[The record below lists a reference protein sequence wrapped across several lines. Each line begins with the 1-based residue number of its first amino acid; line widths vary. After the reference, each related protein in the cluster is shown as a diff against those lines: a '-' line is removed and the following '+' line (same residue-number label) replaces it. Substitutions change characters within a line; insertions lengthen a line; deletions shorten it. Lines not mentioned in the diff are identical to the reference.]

1 MIECI
6 NKAMAFLFAVAS
18 KFSPSN
24 NQLRTSSNPKN
35 QATTQ
40 DGRVTVQQV
49 QGRQHQSYASI
60 GNRGIATTSKGNI
73 AVGPSRVVKC
83 YNCQGEGHMARQC
96 TQPKR
101 PRNAAWFKEKLMLA
115 EAQEAGQILDDEQ
128 LAFLADPGISEAPV
142 AHQTIPQNLAF
153 QTEDLDAYDSDCDD
167 LSSAKAVLMA
177 NLSTCNPGVLSEYSK
192 QTHVDDFE
200 DNEIHSGSNIIP
212 YSQYLQETQDAVIQD
227 TNPSAPNDL
236 LVLSLVEQMTD
247 HVAHLDKENQTNKMV
262 NESLT
267 AELERY
273 KERIAIFEQR
283 LNVDLNQREK
293 LIDSQM
299 DDLIRDRNAKLT
311 AFQQE
316 IDTLKETLSNNVKE
330 KESLSKTLTV
340 FKTESKEKESKYIDK
355 EIVLEKQNKE
365 LENIIC
371 KMYRSTQAMHMLTK
385 PQVFYDD
392 THKQALGYQNPFHL
406 KKAQR
411 IQPTLYDGS
420 VIAKEH
426 AVISVIDDE
435 ETLIL
440 EEESRSKMLDKQND
454 PISIEKKIKI
464 SPIDYSKLN
473 KIKEDFGKNLSS

>member
-1 MIECI
+1 MFHLREDPIECI
-6 NKAMAFLFAVAS
+6 NKAMAFLSAIAS
-18 KFSPSN
+18 
-24 NQLRTSSNPKN
+24 
-35 QATTQ
+35 
-40 DGRVTVQQV
+40 RVTVQQV
-49 QGRQHQSYASI
+49 QGRQHQSYA
-60 GNRGIATTSKGNI
+60 GTRNRGIVNTLKGNVL
-73 AVGPSRVVKC
+73 VGPPRVVKC
-83 YNCQGEGHMARQC
+83 YNYQGEGHMERQC
-96 TQPKR
+96 TQSKR
-101 PRNAAWFKEKLMLA
+101 PMNAAWFKEKLMLV
-115 EAQEAGQILDDEQ
+115 EAQEAAVILKFSLSVVPYSDSYPNDMINQYVQEMHC
-128 LAFLADPGISEAPV
+128 SE
-142 AHQTIPQNLAF
+142 
-153 QTEDLDAYDSDCDD
+153 
-167 LSSAKAVLMA
+167 
-177 NLSTCNPGVLSEYSK
+177 

-200 DNEIHSGSNIIP
+200 DNEIHS
-212 YSQYLQETQDAVIQD
+212 
-227 TNPSAPNDL
+227 
-236 LVLSLVEQMTD
+236 VEQMTD

-273 KERIAIFEQR
+273 KEQITIFEQR

-299 DDLIRDRNAKLT
+299 DDLIRDRNAKLA

-340 FKTESKEKESKYIDK
+340 FKTEYKEKESKYIDK

-411 IQPTLYDGS
+411 MQPT
-420 VIAKEH
+420 
-426 AVISVIDDE
+426 
-435 ETLIL
+435 
-440 EEESRSKMLDKQND
+440 
-454 PISIEKKIKI
+454 
-464 SPIDYSKLN
+464 
-473 KIKEDFGKNLSS
+473 